1 MASCESDER
10 NTILQFEDMQEQDE
24 IMLRQYKSVTAK
36 ALTSSR
42 NIKFGELKFKNPSLY
57 VFELTHAVCT
67 CTVSKFLHV
76 HVFLA
81 LSHKSFSQ
89 ETLHKS

>member
-42 NIKFGELKFKNPSLY
+42 NNKFGELKSKNPSLY

-67 CTVSKFLHV
+67 CK
-76 HVFLA
+76 
-81 LSHKSFSQ
+81 
-89 ETLHKS
+89 